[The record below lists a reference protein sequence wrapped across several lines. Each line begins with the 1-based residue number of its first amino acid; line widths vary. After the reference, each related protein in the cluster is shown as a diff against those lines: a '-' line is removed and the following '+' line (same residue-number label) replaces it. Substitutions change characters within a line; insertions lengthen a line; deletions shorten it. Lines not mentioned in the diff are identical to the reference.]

1 MDDAETLGEGDASQE
16 RREGHVGSGRQIPAV
31 GHGPL
36 QRSGSAAEPSPMPV
50 SASSTGSP
58 LGAMPQ
64 PARRGVPRRSF
75 PAMSALR
82 ERSPESPALVRFTTL
97 AQALTGRSDATPEH
111 GVAWIEQL
119 VRGLATPA
127 LRDLGVPRDA
137 FADLAEKS
145 MAASSMKG
153 NPVASTAGEL
163 IALLEAAW

>member
-1 MDDAETLGEGDASQE
+1 MA
-16 RREGHVGSGRQIPAV
+16 RC
-31 GHGPL
+31 
-36 QRSGSAAEPSPMPV
+36 AALLPH
-50 SASSTGSP
+50 
-58 LGAMPQ
+58 
-64 PARRGVPRRSF
+64 
-75 PAMSALR
+75 AMSLNVRALR
-82 ERSPESPALVRFTTL
+82 ERSPESPALVRFTAL

-153 NPVASTAGEL
+153 NPVALTAGEL